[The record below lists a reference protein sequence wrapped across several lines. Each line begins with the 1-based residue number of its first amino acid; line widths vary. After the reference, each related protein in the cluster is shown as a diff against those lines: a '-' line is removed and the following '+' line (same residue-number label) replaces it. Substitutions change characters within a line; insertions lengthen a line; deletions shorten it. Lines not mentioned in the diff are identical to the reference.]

1 MIKQKFYSKLRET
14 NDEVDR
20 LRDERNE
27 FKNRL
32 ETKEREGVKSESK
45 IKALEKII
53 NANSIVN
60 RTPMHSNVSSKPMVT
75 PVNTNIGSSTTSNN
89 CGNSG
94 GSGIQQPTL
103 NTAAFN
109 SGGSTNSTNSGD
121 TPLTTPYRS
130 SRIQQLTNSIVR
142 NNGNIVSNTP
152 APPPQT
158 PSGRIGSIINSAA
171 YNRYQTP
178 AKPPVP
184 TPNVQASALRDGV
197 PVANRRNQ
205 RRSKSAE
212 MWLDHRPP
220 STSKTGKFI
229 HILRYFI

>member
-27 FKNRL
+27 YKNRL
-32 ETKEREGVKSESK
+32 DTKERDQVKSESK

-60 RTPMHSNVSSKPMVT
+60 RTPMHSSTSNKPMVT
-75 PVNTNIGSSTTSNN
+75 PVNTNAGSSSTTSNN

-94 GSGIQQPTL
+94 GGGSGMLNPTM
-103 NTAAFN
+103 NTVAFN
-109 SGGSTNSTNSGD
+109 SGGSSNSATSGAD
-121 TPLTTPYRS
+121 TPLSTPYRS

-142 NNGNIVSNTP
+142 NNAAAAAAAVSNTP

-184 TPNVQASALRDGV
+184 GPPSVQASAMRDGV

-220 STSKTGKFI
+220 STSKTG
-229 HILRYFI
+229 